1 MKYFILFKSGRLASA
16 VKIQSNHP
24 YENNKYSY
32 MVDDTEYCYA
42 DRTYDCET
50 VNYYKPRISYTV
62 PTFYVYRPENG
73 CWFVDR
79 DIKYIVVLDEEENED
94 MNKVQ
99 STDFNAGMMYAKIE
113 RDTYRLIDDYEKGKR
128 SVYTNSYQFTTSQL
142 FPDANYSAKEK
153 SYIVDAIKKTV
164 ENQFNRVYGHYYA
177 LQFSDFPGGSY
188 CVFVYTIT
196 RKEEV
201 KELTIAEIEEKLG
214 YKIKVV
220 GE

>member
-32 MVDDTEYCYA
+32 MVDDMEYCYVN
-42 DRTYDCET
+42 RTYTCET
-50 VNYYKPRISYTV
+50 ADYYKQGISYTL
-62 PTFYVYRPENG
+62 PSFYSYRPEYG

-79 DIKYIVVLDEEENED
+79 DIKCIIAIDEKEADE
-94 MNKVQ
+94 MNKLQ
-99 STDFNAGMMYAKIE
+99 TTDFNAGMLYEQIDRETRKLIREYEDGMHMYLSKYHFPKI
-113 RDTYRLIDDYEKGKR
+113 
-128 SVYTNSYQFTTSQL
+128 QL
-142 FPDANYSAKEK
+142 LPHKLCDIQEDS
-153 SYIVDAIKKTV
+153 IIDAIKQKVNT
-164 ENQFNRVYGHYYA
+164 QFNLVYGQQWELCFNTEYP
-177 LQFSDFPGGSY
+177 SGSY
-188 CVFVYTIT
+188 YIFSYSIT

-201 KELTIAEIEEKLG
+201 KEMTIAEIEEKLG